1 MSKFPAGQLNALSSI
16 DVVAPPHSVEA
27 EKAVLGAILRDPP
40 VLGLIS
46 DKIREDYFFLDYHRR
61 IFSVM
66 MELDAKGEPCDLVTV
81 ADRMQRA
88 ESDSR
93 VSAPVYLV
101 DLIQQAPVAQNIEH
115 HARIIAEYY
124 FLRKMIRVCQE
135 TIGKAASAEGNIMGF
150 VEEVE
155 KSFLEITNEQDRHG
169 GVSTHMEVLES
180 TINEL
185 EQKML
190 RAGELSGVP
199 SGFTDL
205 DAVTGGWQ
213 KSDLVILAARP
224 GMGKTAFALNCAIN
238 SVKKGVPTLIFTLEM
253 SKNQLMTRLISSE
266 ARVDSSKL
274 RRGDPLTEDERNRLV
289 QGFRSFS
296 ALPAVLGIDETG
308 GISLT
313 ELRSRCRRFKKQHGL
328 GLVVVDYLQLMT
340 AHSGKRPESR
350 EREIAEIS
358 GGLKNLAKE
367 LQVPV
372 FALAQLNRE
381 ADKRIDKR
389 PKISD
394 LRESGSIEMD
404 ADVILFVYRDEYYDR
419 NSEDSGKAEI
429 IFGKNRHGGL
439 DTVAL
444 AYQPSFVSF
453 YNLLKN

>member
-1 MSKFPAGQLNALSSI
+1 MAPLDQQMNIPSAL
-16 DVVAPPHSVEA
+16 DVVAPPHSPEA
-27 EKAVLGAILRDPP
+27 EKAVLGAILNDPP
-40 VLGLIS
+40 LLGLVS
-46 DKIREDYFFLDYHRR
+46 DKIRIDHFFLDYHRK
-61 IFSVM
+61 IFAVM

-81 ADRMQRA
+81 ADRLHRMEA
-88 ESDSR
+88 DSR
-93 VSAPVYLV
+93 ISAPVYLV
-101 DLIQQAPVAQNIEH
+101 DLTQQAPVAQNIEH
-115 HARIIAEYY
+115 HAKIIREYY
-124 FLRKMIRVCQE
+124 FLRKMIRVCQD
-135 TIGKAASAEGNIMGF
+135 TIGKAAAAEGNVMGF

-155 KSFLEITNEQDRHG
+155 KSFLEITNEQARQG
-169 GVSTHMEVLES
+169 GVATHMEILES

-185 EQKML
+185 EEKML

-199 SGFTDL
+199 SGFNDL
-205 DAVTGGWQ
+205 DAITGGWQ

-238 SVKKGVPTLIFTLEM
+238 AVKKGIPTIIFSLEM
-253 SKNQLMTRLISSE
+253 SRNQLMMRLISSE

-274 RRGDPLTEDERNRLV
+274 RKAEPLTEDERNRLV
-289 QGFRSFS
+289 QAFRSFS
-296 ALPAVLGIDETG
+296 SLPAVLGVNDTG

-313 ELRSRCRRFKKQHGL
+313 ELRSECRRFKKKHGGL
-328 GLVVVDYLQLMT
+328 GMVVIDYLQLMT
-340 AHSGKRPESR
+340 ASANRRPESR

-358 GGLKNLAKE
+358 AGLKNLAKE
-367 LQVPV
+367 MQVPV

-419 NSEDSGKAEI
+419 NSEDAGKAEI

-453 YNLLKN
+453 YNLLKT

>member
-1 MSKFPAGQLNALSSI
+1 MEHTRVPSSI

-40 VLGLIS
+40 LLGLIT
-46 DKIREDYFFLDYHRR
+46 DKIREDHFFLDYHRR
-61 IFSVM
+61 IFAVM
-66 MELDAKGEPCDLVTV
+66 MELDSKGEPCDLVTV
-81 ADRMQRA
+81 ADRLQRM
-88 ESDSR
+88 DPDPR

-101 DLIQQAPVAQNIEH
+101 DLMQQAPVAQNIEH
-115 HARIIAEYY
+115 HAKIVAEYY
-124 FLRKMIRVCQE
+124 FLRRTIRVCQD
-135 TIGKAASAEGNIMGF
+135 TIGKAAAAEGNIMGF
-150 VEEVE
+150 IEEIE
-155 KSFLEITNEQDRHG
+155 KTFLEITHEQDRQG

-185 EQKML
+185 EHKML
-190 RAGELSGVP
+190 NAGQLSGVA

-205 DAVTGGWQ
+205 DSVTGGWQ
-213 KSDLVILAARP
+213 KSDLIILAARP
-224 GMGKTAFALNCAIN
+224 GMGKTAFALNCAVN
-238 SVKKGVPTLIFTLEM
+238 AVKKGHPTLIFTLEM
-253 SKNQLMTRLISSE
+253 SKNQLMTRLISAES
-266 ARVDSSKL
+266 RVDSSKL
-274 RRGDPLTEDERNRLV
+274 RKGDPLTEDERNRLV

-296 ALPAVLGIDETG
+296 GLPAVLGIDETS
-308 GISLT
+308 GISLA

-328 GLVVVDYLQLMT
+328 GMIVIDYLQLMT
-340 AHSGKRPESR
+340 ASAGRRPESR

-358 GGLKNLAKE
+358 AGLKGLAKE

-419 NSEDSGKAEI
+419 NSEDAGKAEI
-429 IFGKNRHGGL
+429 IFGKNRHGSL
-439 DTVAL
+439 ETVPL
-444 AYQPSFVSF
+444 AYQGSFVSF
-453 YNLLKN
+453 YNLLKA